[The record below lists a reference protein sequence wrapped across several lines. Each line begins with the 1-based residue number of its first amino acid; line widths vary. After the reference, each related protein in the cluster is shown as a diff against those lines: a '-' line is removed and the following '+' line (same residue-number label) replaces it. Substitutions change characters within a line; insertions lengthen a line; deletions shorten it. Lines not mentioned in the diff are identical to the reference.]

1 MTNWRC
7 HKTAK
12 VLCGDTLT
20 QGSGEGCA
28 LQASQ
33 DAAVSLSPE
42 THLMPGLMLE
52 QRLVL
57 P

>member
-7 HKTAK
+7 HKTEK

-42 THLMPGLMLE
+42 NHLMPGLMLE